1 MNAATWLD
9 ERSYSDRLWIKN
21 SFLFTLFF
29 ILYYLWAPP
38 PIVCSI
44 GHALS
49 HPMKNCFFF
58 VFFFTFLVICL
69 YVKNQCDPVISS
81 GGICDQ
87 RILQSNRLKAFPAIT
102 QKQKFSQIWDLYSK
116 IDDSIILRSFSGK
129 INEIFFPNIGKKLF
143 FGSFLI
149 ILCFCPK
156 GIFPKKSD

>member
-1 MNAATWLD
+1 MQHWACLIT
-9 ERSYSDRLWIKN
+9 SYEK
-21 SFLFTLFF
+21 LFF
-29 ILYYLWAPP
+29 F
-38 PIVCSI
+38 C
-44 GHALS
+44 
-49 HPMKNCFFF
+49 
-58 VFFFTFLVICL
+58 FFFTFLVICL

>member
-1 MNAATWLD
+1 MIDCKLK
-9 ERSYSDRLWIKN
+9 I
-21 SFLFTLFF
+21 LFF
-29 ILYYLWAPP
+29 SLNFSFYTISRSLRAPP
-38 PIVCSI
+38 PIVCSV

-49 HPMKNCFFF
+49 HPMKSS
-58 VFFFTFLVICL
+58 VFFFFFLLFWLCL

-129 INEIFFPNIGKKLF
+129 INEIFFPNIGKKTIFWVIFDRSLF
-143 FGSFLI
+143 L
-149 ILCFCPK
+149 PK
-156 GIFPKKSD
+156 GHFS

>member
-1 MNAATWLD
+1 MRGLTVIDCELK
-9 ERSYSDRLWIKN
+9 I
-21 SFLFTLFF
+21 LFF
-29 ILYYLWAPP
+29 SLYFSFYTISEHLHLLYAALGMPYHILWK
-38 PIVCSI
+38 IV
-44 GHALS
+44 
-49 HPMKNCFFF
+49 F
-58 VFFFTFLVICL
+58 FFFTFLVICL

>member
-1 MNAATWLD
+1 MIDCKLK
-9 ERSYSDRLWIKN
+9 I
-21 SFLFTLFF
+21 LFF
-29 ILYYLWAPP
+29 SLYFSFYTISRSLRAPP
-38 PIVCSI
+38 PIVCSV

-49 HPMKNCFFF
+49 HPIKNS
-58 VFFFTFLVICL
+58 VFFFFLLFWLCL

-129 INEIFFPNIGKKLF
+129 INEIFFSKYWKKNY
-143 FGSFLI
+143 FLGH
-149 ILCFCPK
+149 F
-156 GIFPKKSD
+156 